1 MYPISLKTVYQKRY
15 ITIPL
20 LKTKEYFMILQLS
33 CQSDIQFF
41 PLFHIFPE
49 VFSSHETFNFF
60 SFFFYNTLSYGTHP
74 TCMMIMYTVV
84 YIIEKDYVKNGN
96 FISFH

>member
-1 MYPISLKTVYQKRY
+1 MPV
-15 ITIPL
+15 

-33 CQSDIQFF
+33 CQSDIKIFF
-41 PLFHIFPE
+41 SLFYIFPE

-60 SFFFYNTLSYGTHP
+60 LLYSFLLFYNTLLYGTHP